1 MSESVDTK
9 AYNAWAQNKIIREN
23 ISKALNGKIK
33 FRVINVELCYLQ
45 GYIDGLADSGELGY
59 LRYDRLRKL
68 IEAQIKRNREEGEER
83 GGDKNIFPEDK

>member
-1 MSESVDTK
+1 MSESVNTK
-9 AYNAWAQNKIIREN
+9 AYNAWVQNKIIRKK
-23 ISKALNGKIK
+23 ISETVTGDIK
-33 FRVINVELCYLQ
+33 FKAISTELCYLQ

-83 GGDKNIFPEDK
+83 GGDKNIFPKDK